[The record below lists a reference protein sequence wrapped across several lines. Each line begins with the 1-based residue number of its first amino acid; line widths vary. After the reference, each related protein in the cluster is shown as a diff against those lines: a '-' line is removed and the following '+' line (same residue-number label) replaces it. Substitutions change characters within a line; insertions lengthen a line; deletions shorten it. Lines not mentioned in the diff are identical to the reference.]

1 MYNRN
6 IQQTTTTKENIMNFN
21 ELCQLA
27 DLDRDEIYGLRVG
40 SDRFGHDAV
49 AFLSNIKS
57 TSKEVVE
64 SPYQQG
70 KREKRENIAIYR
82 AAVDAT
88 GEFSYNDAAHRD
100 EVSLNRN
107 QINFV
112 SAGVRSGM
120 VEEITED
127 DLLDDKF

>member
-1 MYNRN
+1 M
-6 IQQTTTTKENIMNFN
+6 KFN
-21 ELCQLA
+21 EICQIA

-40 SDRFGHDAV
+40 SDRFGFDAE
-49 AFLSNIKS
+49 AFLSDVKS
-57 TSKEVVE
+57 TVKEVVE
-64 SPYQQG
+64 SAYEQG

-88 GEFSYNDAAHRD
+88 GEFSYDDAAHRD
-100 EVSLNRN
+100 EVALNRN

-120 VEEITED
+120 MEEITED
-127 DLLDDKF
+127 DLLDD